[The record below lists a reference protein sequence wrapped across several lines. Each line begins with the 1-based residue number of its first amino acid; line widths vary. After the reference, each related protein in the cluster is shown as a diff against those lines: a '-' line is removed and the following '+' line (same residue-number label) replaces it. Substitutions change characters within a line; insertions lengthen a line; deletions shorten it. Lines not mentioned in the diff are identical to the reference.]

1 MSAATQPFRL
11 PGHVALPE
19 PKLRFGSN
27 NPQDIDIH
35 PMEGLIRF
43 GPYSLGKLSPVPNPI
58 RVGMIV
64 PAELEDS
71 LVRQMRELEQVH
83 QPRERKQ
90 YLPPFPGFEKVFGV
104 RIARGGAAS
113 RIVLSQDL
121 DREIGAA
128 EKPHVVLAE
137 ALTRATVSTLLSFCS
152 RRAGRKPF
160 ADRLAT
166 TSTSTTM

>member
-1 MSAATQPFRL
+1 MNAAAQPFRL
-11 PGHVALPE
+11 PGHVVLPE

-27 NPQDIDIH
+27 NPQDTDIH

-43 GPYSLGKLSPVPNPI
+43 GPYSLDKLSPVPNPI
-58 RVGMIV
+58 RIGMIA
-64 PAELEDS
+64 PADLEDS

-113 RIVLSQDL
+113 RITLSQDL

-137 ALTRATVSTLLSFCS
+137 ALTRALFALRNARDSFDIVVILLKESW
-152 RRAGRKPF
+152 
-160 ADRLAT
+160 
-166 TSTSTTM
+166 